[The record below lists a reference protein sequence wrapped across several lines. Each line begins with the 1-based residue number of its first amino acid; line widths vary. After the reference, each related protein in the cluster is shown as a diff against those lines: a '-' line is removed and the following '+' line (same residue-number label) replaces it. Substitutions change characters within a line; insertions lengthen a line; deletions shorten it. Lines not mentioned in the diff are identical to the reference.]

1 MEMKPRFA
9 LAGGLFILLIVI
21 LGSCGNQ
28 NDDASDNSVELTGIL
43 SVDEVVRN
51 FKADTTVHTV
61 QGVVQTVTADEHL
74 LTLIDVEEYKL
85 CGLSDCC
92 LYMPVQWQGE
102 MPKIEEIVVVRGL
115 ITSTNSGMVFSAN
128 ELHVI
133 EITDSL

>member
-1 MEMKPRFA
+1 MEKEFRLA
-9 LAGGLFILLIVI
+9 LVRWLLIVLTALI
-21 LGSCGNQ
+21 SSCGNQ
-28 NDDASDNSVELTGIL
+28 NDDASDSSAESAAVL

-61 QGVVQTVTADEHL
+61 QGVVRTATADEHL

-102 MPKIEEIVVVRGL
+102 MPKIEEIVDVRGF
-115 ITSTNSGMVFSAN
+115 ITSTDSGMVFTAKD
-128 ELHVI
+128 LRVV